1 MRGANPG
8 LAQGAAQGGARN
20 HETGVARLVGA
31 SGADIP
37 PWELRG
43 GRSLAP
49 ENRGLRH
56 PPRGKPGGRGTPG
69 VGPARKPEAP
79 GGKQQRWQAI
89 P

>member
-8 LAQGAAQGGARN
+8 LGQGAAQGGARN
-20 HETGVARLVGA
+20 HGTGAARPVGA
-31 SGADIP
+31 TGADIP
-37 PWELRG
+37 PWEAGG

-56 PPRGKPGGRGTPG
+56 PPRGKPQGRGTPG
-69 VGPARKPEAP
+69 VDPVRKPESP
-79 GGKQQRWQAI
+79 GAKQQRWQAI